1 MKNIKS
7 ILFVN
12 IILLFVLSAAN
23 LKAQNATT
31 AELKI
36 KTSSVCDMCKETIE
50 KNMAFE
56 KGVKKSTLDVESK
69 VLIVTY
75 NPQKTTPEKLRM
87 ALSKIGYDADD
98 VPADP
103 KAYKKLDACCKKG
116 AVCNDKK

>member
-75 NPQKTTPEKLRM
+75 NPQKTTPEKLKM